1 MAITF
6 KPMIETYFGNRYD
19 FMALS
24 KMDYDTAD
32 NLAKQLLVQ
41 EGQTVPVEP
50 VYEAVPEAPQ
60 AEKKTYYGI
69 KFKWEYN
76 SDMTYLAFDNP
87 EDVKRIIDA
96 FNAATGKIGYKDY
109 GNTAINER
117 VGAFTGVESESFVV
131 PLFTPEQKKLQEQI
145 NSVKDRNTRLR
156 EDYEKSCVELDKQR
170 HWIVEQRDAATNVLD
185 SLNTLARTFLS
196 TNAIVGDAEKTF
208 ALLKKNHE
216 YDVTSVVDQMHH
228 QAMPEGEKDTTDAD
242 LLAFIQEYAATLA
255 QR

>member
-1 MAITF
+1 MNIAF
-6 KPMIETYFGNRYD
+6 KPMIETCFGSSYD
-19 FMALS
+19 FMALA

-50 VYEAVPEAPQ
+50 VFESVPEAPQ

-69 KFKWEYN
+69 KFKWENN

-87 EDVKRIIDA
+87 EDVKRISDA

-109 GNTAINER
+109 SNTAIYER
-117 VGAFTGVESESFVV
+117 AGAFTGVESESFVV

-156 EDYEKSCVELDKQR
+156 EDYEKSCEELDKQR
-170 HWIVEQRDAATNVLD
+170 HWIVEQRDAATSVLD
-185 SLNTLARTFLS
+185 SLNNLARTFLS
-196 TNAIVGDAEKTF
+196 TNAIVGDADKTF
-208 ALLKKNHE
+208 ALLKKNHGE
-216 YDVTSVVDQMHH
+216 DVLAVMGQMQRHD
-228 QAMPEGEKDTTDAD
+228 MPEGEKSTTDTD
-242 LLAFIQEYAATLA
+242 LMAFIQEYAA
-255 QR
+255 RI

>member
-1 MAITF
+1 MSITF

-19 FMALS
+19 FMALA

-60 AEKKTYYGI
+60 AEKKTYYGV
-69 KFKWEYN
+69 KFKWEN
-76 SDMTYLAFDNP
+76 STDMTYLAFDNP
-87 EDVKRIIDA
+87 DDVKRIIDA

-109 GNTAINER
+109 SNTAIHER
-117 VGAFTGVESESFVV
+117 AGAFTGVESESFVV
-131 PLFTPEQKKLQEQI
+131 PQFTPEQKQRQEQI
-145 NSVKDRNTRLR
+145 NSIKDRNTRLR
-156 EDYEKSCVELDKQR
+156 EDYEKSCEELNKQR

-185 SLNTLARTFLS
+185 SLNNLARTFLS

-208 ALLKKNHE
+208 ALLKKNHK
-216 YDVTSVVDQMHH
+216 YDVTAVVEQMHRH
-228 QAMPEGEKDTTDAD
+228 EMSEGEKDTMDAD
-242 LLAFIQEYAATLA
+242 LLAFIQEYATSVT
-255 QR
+255 R